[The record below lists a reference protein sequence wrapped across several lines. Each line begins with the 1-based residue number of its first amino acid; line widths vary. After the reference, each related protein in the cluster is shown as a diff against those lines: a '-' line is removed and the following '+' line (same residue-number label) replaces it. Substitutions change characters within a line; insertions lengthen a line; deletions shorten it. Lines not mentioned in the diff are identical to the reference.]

1 MPPEKNRRRMDATL
15 FAEQFE
21 GKFVSIR
28 GKVFEIL
35 PTFVITGIPQE
46 YENRPVFVSVRRG
59 YRNPYVVQWIY
70 YIKETKQ
77 YIVFQE
83 YYKTEVNTPEVVE
96 TIKEVNTGR
105 RVVLH
110 ATRDD
115 ESVID
120 LRTHGIGATK
130 NEQSEK
136 NKDKAMM
143 DRIRCMIDV
152 VQQGRILFSVG
163 CPKTLEDF
171 KELSW
176 SDKQAEKDKEEIE
189 KPLTKHLPGV
199 DCLSYVVYFI
209 EKSYGRVK

>member
-1 MPPEKNRRRMDATL
+1 MTKVGSISKTFPRIETNFPSNCSANSV
-15 FAEQFE
+15 A
-21 GKFVSIR
+21 SIR
-28 GKVFEIL
+28 LRF
-35 PTFVITGIPQE
+35 FS
-46 YENRPVFVSVRRG
+46 YS
-59 YRNPYVVQWIY
+59 

-143 DRIRCMIDV
+143 DRIKCMIDV